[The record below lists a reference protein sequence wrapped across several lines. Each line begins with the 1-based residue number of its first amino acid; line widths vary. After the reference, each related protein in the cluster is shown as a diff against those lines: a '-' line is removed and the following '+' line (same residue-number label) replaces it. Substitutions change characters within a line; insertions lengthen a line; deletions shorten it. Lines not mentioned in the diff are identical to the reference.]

1 LTNADASESLRQ
13 QKIKQE
19 VKTMASGRWERL
31 APLAGVVFVVL
42 VLVAFIP
49 LGGNTPDN
57 DASAQKVQ
65 SFYSKHSDR
74 EAVAAYVLALSVP
87 FLVFFTSIF
96 YRAIRAAGGRGRLAA
111 AAFGG
116 GLLSAA
122 GFAVAAAV
130 HLALASAGDK
140 ASTLA
145 TTQTLNV
152 LDNMDFIPFVA
163 GLGTMLLAAGLAT
176 LRYGGVLPRWLGW
189 AGVILGIA
197 IFIPFVGFIAFG
209 LSGIWILVA
218 SIVLYQRGPLPGSG
232 PAVSSVQA

>member
-1 LTNADASESLRQ
+1 MT
-13 QKIKQE
+13 
-19 VKTMASGRWERL
+19 SGRWERL

-57 DASAQKVQ
+57 DATAQKVQ

-74 EAVAAYVLALSVP
+74 ELLAAYVLVLSVP
-87 FLVFFTSIF
+87 FLVFFTSIL
-96 YRAIRAAGGRGRLAA
+96 YRAIRAAGGRGRLAI

-122 GFAVAAAV
+122 GFAVGAAI
-130 HLALASAGDK
+130 HFALASAGDK
-140 ASTLA
+140 ASTLP

-152 LDNMDFIPFVA
+152 LDNTSFFPFVA
-163 GLGTMLLAAGLAT
+163 GLGILLLASGLAT

-197 IFIPFVGFIAFG
+197 IFIPFVGFVAFG
-209 LSGIWILVA
+209 LSGLWVVAA
-218 SIVLYQRGPLPGSG
+218 SIVIYQRGALPESG
-232 PAVSSVQA
+232 PAVSSAQT